1 MTVRTAPSLPS
12 WRAALPLIALVD
24 LVLIATSG
32 FAPWILLGLVAA
44 TGAALFWSSP
54 QRALAFVIAGLPLL
68 DPLLWEL
75 GLEDLPLPIPPLL
88 LIVPLAVLAWSETWL
103 EPVSARPGWFWRAL
117 RDPVV
122 LFALLLTGL
131 LYFGVRFSSA
141 PRYGGEKAFY
151 FLIGVV
157 LLVVAARVLLD
168 RGADLAGRFRIG
180 SSLLRWI
187 VIWETAIALFAIW
200 NWFTRYYDFDDR
212 LRVGSL
218 NTIWLAR
225 HMGMG
230 LIALCALGAAGRI
243 SRFWT
248 LAIAALLATVFYLSG
263 SRGPLAA
270 LVPSLALWWI
280 LDPRRRGHFRLFLAV
295 GASLAVIA
303 VLLYLITFGTV
314 LEDSPFAGH
323 DASNLA
329 RLVLLKGAVD
339 HLGSA
344 GWWGHGT
351 GSFGPL
357 LGLGDTRI
365 YPHNIFLE
373 VWVENGLIGVSLFA
387 AFVIAVVR
395 RWRAGMSRGVGSDEE
410 RSQRDLF
417 IRVAGVQWF
426 FALACAQFSG
436 DLPQNPW
443 VWFWAAALFVW

>member
-1 MTVRTAPSLPS
+1 
-12 WRAALPLIALVD
+12 
-24 LVLIATSG
+24 
-32 FAPWILLGLVAA
+32 
-44 TGAALFWSSP
+44 
-54 QRALAFVIAGLPLL
+54 
-68 DPLLWEL
+68 
-75 GLEDLPLPIPPLL
+75 
-88 LIVPLAVLAWSETWL
+88 
-103 EPVSARPGWFWRAL
+103 
-117 RDPVV
+117 
-122 LFALLLTGL
+122 
-131 LYFGVRFSSA
+131 
-141 PRYGGEKAFY
+141 
-151 FLIGVV
+151 
-157 LLVVAARVLLD
+157 
-168 RGADLAGRFRIG
+168 
-180 SSLLRWI
+180 
-187 VIWETAIALFAIW
+187 
-200 NWFTRYYDFDDR
+200 
-212 LRVGSL
+212 
-218 NTIWLAR
+218 
-225 HMGMG
+225 
-230 LIALCALGAAGRI
+230 
-243 SRFWT
+243 
-248 LAIAALLATVFYLSG
+248 
-263 SRGPLAA
+263 
-270 LVPSLALWWI
+270 
-280 LDPRRRGHFRLFLAV
+280 RRRGHFRLFLAV